1 MKPIKI
7 AYNWIGPQG
16 PILNT
21 EVPNILALACV
32 TDQVATTSR
41 NFNAEGLW
49 HSLFKDNPEYQLAPA
64 WPIDF
69 HDLFIYP
76 LTLNC
81 RISFSTYFQIDN
93 GVVEHAHVP
102 NHILH
107 HIRCSSGYF
116 IIEQAAEAWVEDEYL
131 SVLHSYFNHLRIPL
145 NKVIYVTGCM
155 NTEVVYENYC
165 QRNNIPDSPECR
177 LQLVSFPTS
186 QHSIAV
192 QLAIKA
198 QDNVADIVYDSN
210 LLPSKIFLSW
220 NRRFR
225 PHRSL
230 LAVAMYKDG
239 LLPKSYLSTLAID
252 PDQGRFSFND
262 SFPWGTESMFNL
274 TPEDVNNFIE
284 ILPLVIDGATDMSVL
299 CGDTEGTTDRFYTDS
314 LLSIITETNFDSPA
328 LTLTEK
334 SFKQFKQK
342 HPFIL
347 VSPAG
352 SLRAMHTLGFQTFS
366 EFWSEDY
373 DSILDS
379 NQRLAEIRRVCNEI
393 ALWDAAKIIDFK
405 HKVKHILDHN
415 YQQVRIS
422 AGVVAAQNLINIIRK
437 KSS

>member
-32 TDQVATTSR
+32 TEQVNTTSR
-41 NFNAEGLW
+41 NFFAEGLW
-49 HSLFKDNPEYQLAPA
+49 HSLFKDSPDAQLSPA
-64 WPIDF
+64 WALDNNA
-69 HDLFIYP
+69 LFIYP

-81 RISFSTYFQIDN
+81 RISFNTYFQIDN
-93 GVVEHAHVP
+93 GILEYAHVP

-107 HIRCSSGYF
+107 HVRCSGGYF
-116 IIEQAAEAWVEDEYL
+116 LIEHSAEAWVEDEYL
-131 SVLHSYFNHLRIPL
+131 SALHSYFNYIKVPL

-155 NTEVVYENYC
+155 NTEVVYESYC
-165 QRNNIPDSPECR
+165 QRNNVPNSPECR
-177 LQLVSFPTS
+177 LNLVSFPIS

-198 QDNVADIVYDSN
+198 QDNVADIVYDPN

-230 LAVAMYKDG
+230 LAVAMHKDG
-239 LLPKSYLSTLAID
+239 LLPKSYLSTLALD
-252 PDQGRFSFND
+252 PDQGRYSFRD
-262 SFPWGTESMFNL
+262 SFPWGTESIFNL
-274 TPEDVNNFIE
+274 TSEDVNNFIE
-284 ILPLVIDGATDMSVL
+284 ILPLDIDGATDINVL
-299 CGDTEGTTDRFYTDS
+299 CGDENGTTDRFYADS
-314 LLSIITETNFDSPA
+314 LLSIITETNFESPI

-352 SLRAMHTLGFQTFS
+352 SLRAMHALGFQTFS
-366 EFWSEDY
+366 EFWSEEY
-373 DSILDS
+373 DSITDA
-379 NQRLAEIRRVCNEI
+379 NMRLVEIRRVCNEI
-393 ALWDAAKIIDFK
+393 ALWDSAKIIDFK
-405 HKVKHILDHN
+405 HRVKNIIDHN

-422 AGVVAAQNLINIIRK
+422 AGVVAAQNIVNIVRK
-437 KSS
+437 NTP

>member
-32 TDQVATTSR
+32 TDQVSTTSR

-49 HSLFKDNPEYQLAPA
+49 HSLFKDNPEYQLSPA
-64 WPIDF
+64 WSLDNT
-69 HDLFIYP
+69 DLFIYP

-81 RISFSTYFQIDN
+81 RISFNTYFQIDN

-107 HIRCSSGYF
+107 HIRCSGGYF

-131 SVLHSYFNHLRIPL
+131 SVLHSYFNYLGIPL

-155 NTEVVYENYC
+155 NTEIVYESYC
-165 QRNNIPDSPECR
+165 QRYNIPNSPEFR
-177 LQLVSFPTS
+177 LNLVSFPIS

-192 QLAIKA
+192 DLSYR
-198 QDNVADIVYDSN
+198 VAANIPDSVYDPN

-230 LAVAMYKDG
+230 LAVAFHKDG

-252 PDQGRFSFND
+252 PDQGRFSFRE
-262 SFPWGTESMFNL
+262 SFPWGGETMFNL
-274 TPEDVNNFIE
+274 TSEDVDNFIDM
-284 ILPLVIDGATDMSVL
+284 LPLVIDGATEMGVL
-299 CGDTEGTTDRFYTDS
+299 CGDPDGTTDRFYTDS
-314 LLSIITETNFDSPA
+314 LLSIITETNFDSHA

-352 SLRAMHTLGFQTFS
+352 SLRAMHDLGFQTFS

-373 DSILDS
+373 DSIPDA
-379 NQRLAEIRRVCNEI
+379 NQRLVEIRRVCNEI
-393 ALWDAAKIIDFK
+393 ALWDSAKIIDFK
-405 HKVKHILDHN
+405 HKVKSILDHN
-415 YQQVRIS
+415 YRQVRIS
-422 AGVVAAQNLINIIRK
+422 AGVVAAQNIINILRK
-437 KSS
+437 NTS